1 MESEEEEEA
10 GSENDPNQEDEEEIE
25 VSDDEDEGSESQDSK
40 AESTDTVPAE
50 DGDLD
55 RFFRAHTNPFATDDE
70 LPEKSR
76 KNPLDDEN
84 PSDGNGGT
92 IQEEE
97 DLKTIQEES
106 TSDPNSMSD
115 QIDALQKKI
124 WQAKKELT
132 AKNFGWVTIMI
143 SGVFIRCLML

>member
-1 MESEEEEEA
+1 MESEEEEA
-10 GSENDPNQEDEEEIE
+10 GSENDPTQEDEEIE

-50 DGDLD
+50 DGDLNQ
-55 RFFRAHTNPFATDDE
+55 FFRAHTNPFATDDE

-84 PSDGNGGT
+84 PSDGTGGT

-115 QIDALQKKI
+115 QIDALQKRI

-132 AKNFGWVTIMI
+132 AKNFG
-143 SGVFIRCLML
+143 

>member
-10 GSENDPNQEDEEEIE
+10 GSENDPNQEDEEIE

-50 DGDLD
+50 DGDLNQ
-55 RFFRAHTNPFATDDE
+55 FFRAHTNPFATDDE

-84 PSDGNGGT
+84 PSDGTGGT

-106 TSDPNSMSD
+106 TSDSNSMSD

>member
-1 MESEEEEEA
+1 VESEEEEA

-55 RFFRAHTNPFATDDE
+55 RFFRAHTNPFATDDG

-132 AKNFGWVTIMI
+132 AKNFG
-143 SGVFIRCLML
+143 

>member
-76 KNPLDDEN
+76 KNPLVMRTPVMAMEEQSKKRKTWK
-84 PSDGNGGT
+84 PFRKRAHRT
-92 IQEEE
+92 PIQWVI
-97 DLKTIQEES
+97 K
-106 TSDPNSMSD
+106 SMPCKKRFGKPRRNWR
-115 QIDALQKKI
+115 QRILVELQ
-124 WQAKKELT
+124 
-132 AKNFGWVTIMI
+132 
-143 SGVFIRCLML
+143 